1 MAVPPG
7 ARPPLAC
14 QRSLFDL
21 PPSTAAAAAAAAPAY
36 FDGAGR
42 TPLLLA
48 AYHAGATA
56 LAQKLRPWEM
66 PGGDDTTAE
75 VRALFATLIGAGAQG
90 GSCVAIT
97 PSTSYALSLVR
108 LSSSSAMAPLKMST
122 PDCRPLTSPNKPP
135 PWDSVDSKP
144 SPLDIT

>member
-21 PPSTAAAAAAAAPAY
+21 PPSAAAAAAAPAY

-75 VRALFATLIGAGAQG
+75 VRALFATLIGAGGGG
-90 GSCVAIT
+90 GSCIAIT
-97 PSTSYALSLVR
+97 PSTSYGLSLVR
-108 LSSSSAMAPLKMST
+108 LSSSSTIAPLKMST
-122 PDCRPLTSPNKPP
+122 
-135 PWDSVDSKP
+135 
-144 SPLDIT
+144 